1 MLTKEIKSKKRKDK
15 EMVQFDKKNTDHYN
29 IFQNASK
36 IKTKENARLYF
47 FDFAKHLSTQNLTIK
62 SKMNFDE
69 IIELAK
75 SKLKLYFKV
84 YGDEEDWE
92 RFNKLFEL

>member
-15 EMVQFDKKNTDHYN
+15 EMVRFDKKNTDHYN
-29 IFQNASK
+29 IFQNANK

-47 FDFAKHLSTQNLTIK
+47 FDFVKYLSTQDITVK

-75 SKLKLYFKV
+75 SKLRLYFKV
-84 YGDEEDWE
+84 YGNKGDWE